1 MSEQSI
7 KLGDVCLDLAQG
19 RPVHVVADTGQT
31 VAEWSEANNYNLLD
45 NYGNSRF
52 DTTNDDRVF
61 DAVYCSS
68 LKSRPSKTYAYPES
82 RLGRIESEA
91 ADAGRQVA
99 DRVVVTVLEELF
111 ERAANVDDGAVA
123 VLERYATDVGY
134 EDEAAEARELAEVDR
149 IIGDEV

>member
-19 RPVHVVADTGQT
+19 RPVHVVTDTGQT

-45 NYGNSRF
+45 NYRNSRF
-52 DTTNDDRVF
+52 GAAEDDRVF
-61 DAVYCSS
+61 DVVYCSS
-68 LKSRPSKTYAYPES
+68 LKSRPSKTYAYPEP

-91 ADAGRQVA
+91 VDAGRQVA
-99 DRVVVTVLEELF
+99 DRVVVAVLEELF
-111 ERAANVDDGAVA
+111 ERAATDDDGAVT

-134 EDEAAEARELAEVDR
+134 TDEAAEARELAEIDR
-149 IIGDEV
+149 IIGGEV

>member
-19 RPVHVVADTGQT
+19 QPVHVVTDTGQT

-52 DTTNDDRVF
+52 DATNDDRVF
-61 DAVYCSS
+61 DVVYCSS

-111 ERAANVDDGAVA
+111 ERAAKDDDGAVT

-134 EDEAAEARELAEVDR
+134 ADEAAEARELAEVDR
-149 IIGDEV
+149 IIGGEA

>member
-19 RPVHVVADTGQT
+19 RPVHVVTDTGQT

-52 DTTNDDRVF
+52 DATNDDRVF
-61 DAVYCSS
+61 DVVYCSN

-111 ERAANVDDGAVA
+111 ERAATDDDGAVT
-123 VLERYATDVGY
+123 VLEHYATDVGY

-149 IIGDEV
+149 IIEDEI

>member
-1 MSEQSI
+1 M
-7 KLGDVCLDLAQG
+7 VT
-19 RPVHVVADTGQT
+19 DTGQT

-52 DTTNDDRVF
+52 DATNDDRVF
-61 DAVYCSS
+61 DVVYCSN

-82 RLGRIESEA
+82 RLGRIESET

-99 DRVVVTVLEELF
+99 DRVVVTVLEKLF
-111 ERAANVDDGAVA
+111 ERAATDDDGAVT
-123 VLERYATDVGY
+123 VLERYTDVRY

-149 IIGDEV
+149 IIRGEA

>member
-19 RPVHVVADTGQT
+19 RPVHVLADTGQT

-52 DTTNDDRVF
+52 GTTNDDLVF
-61 DAVYCSS
+61 DVVYCSS
-68 LKSRPSKTYAYPES
+68 LKSRPSRTYAYPES

-99 DRVVVTVLEELF
+99 DRVVVTVLTELF
-111 ERAANVDDGAVA
+111 ERAATDDEGAVT
-123 VLERYATDVGY
+123 VLERYATDIGY

-149 IIGDEV
+149 IIGGEV

>member
-19 RPVHVVADTGQT
+19 RPVHVVTDTGQT

-52 DTTNDDRVF
+52 DATNDDRVF
-61 DAVYCSS
+61 DVVYCSS

-111 ERAANVDDGAVA
+111 ERAATDDDGAVT
-123 VLERYATDVGY
+123 VLKRYATDVGY

-149 IIGDEV
+149 IIGDEI

>member
-19 RPVHVVADTGQT
+19 RPVHVIADTGQT

-52 DTTNDDRVF
+52 DTTNDERVF
-61 DAVYCSS
+61 DVVYCSN
-68 LKSRPSKTYAYPES
+68 LKSRSSKTYAYPES
-82 RLGRIESEA
+82 RLGRIKSEA

-99 DRVVVTVLEELF
+99 DRVVVTVLEKLF
-111 ERAANVDDGAVA
+111 ERAATDDDGAVA

-134 EDEAAEARELAEVDR
+134 ADEAAEARELVEIDR
-149 IIGDEV
+149 IIGGEV